1 MARFS
6 WRGLTPQLFV
16 IVILPLTA
24 LLLAIAFGGLYLHRQ
39 AMRRLVGE
47 RDERAARA
55 AASALREQLNHRAAA
70 IHGLALRAG
79 PNTSP
84 SKLTEIL
91 RESDFLLPDFDEGM
105 AFLASNGEVLAYTGD
120 PELWESSDFGALIG
134 LKPLFNQESPPA
146 FFTFPDPKSGEPMML
161 AIALAPQGDVIAVGA
176 FSASVVAHDALYN
189 VFTPGSGAV
198 AFVADNNYHLL
209 YQMGTLPPDI
219 DLRAHP
225 GIKQALDGESGAT
238 FAQIS
243 GAENVIAYSPVAP
256 LDWALVIEEPWE
268 AVASPLLRTTEY
280 APLVLIPVLLLSL
293 VALWFG
299 TRRIVQPLQTLETKA
314 AQLGWGNFEAIEEPV
329 GGTAEIR
336 RLQRELI
343 HMAQQL
349 KSAQQGLRGYIG
361 AITMGQEEERR
372 RLARELHDDTLQSLI
387 ALNQRVQLARLSLDG
402 SQQAES
408 LIEIQG
414 LTEETI
420 QNLRRLTRGLRPV
433 YLEDLGLAAS
443 LEMLAKE
450 TEENGK
456 LSVDFQ
462 RAGTERRLSPTIEL
476 ALYRIAQEA
485 LSNVLR
491 HAHAGRAMLHIAF
504 YPQNVLLEI
513 TDDGQGFEVPESPS
527 EFAPSGHFGLLGM
540 HERAE
545 LIGARLEIRST
556 LGEGAHLTVALPFEA
571 AKDNQ
576 YPQQRKDTQ
585 N

>member
-1 MARFS
+1 MTRFS
-6 WRGLTPQLFV
+6 WRGLTPQLFI
-16 IVILPLTA
+16 IVILPLTV
-24 LLLAIAFGGLYLHRQ
+24 LLLAVAFGGLYLHRQ
-39 AMRRLVGE
+39 AMRTLVGE

-55 AASALREQLNHRAAA
+55 AASALREQLNHRTAA

-84 SKLTEIL
+84 GELSAIL
-91 RESDFLLPDFDEGM
+91 RESDFLLHDFDGGM
-105 AFLASNGEVLAYTGD
+105 GFLTPTGDVLASTGD
-120 PELWESSDFGALIG
+120 PDLWDASSFKTIPELKALFIQG
-134 LKPLFNQESPPA
+134 SPPA
-146 FFTFPDPKSGEPMML
+146 FLAFPDPKSGEPMML
-161 AIALAPQGDVIAVGA
+161 ATALPPQGGVIAVGA
-176 FSASVVAHDALYN
+176 FSAAGVAHDALYN
-189 VFTPGSGAV
+189 VFTPGGGAV
-198 AFVADNNYHLL
+198 AFVVDNKFHLL
-209 YQMGTLPPDI
+209 YQMGALPPNT
-219 DLRAHP
+219 DLQAHP
-225 GIKQALDGESGAT
+225 GIRQALDGESGAT

-243 GAENVIAYSPVAP
+243 AAENVIAYSPVSP
-256 LDWALVIEEPWE
+256 VDWALVIEEPWE

-299 TRRIVQPLQTLETKA
+299 TRRIVQPLQTLESRA

-329 GGTAEIR
+329 GGTVEIR

-343 HMAQQL
+343 HMAQKL

-402 SQQAES
+402 SPETES
-408 LIEIQG
+408 LAEIQD

-420 QNLRRLTRGLRPV
+420 QNLRRLTRALRPA

-450 TEENGK
+450 TEENGE
-456 LSVDFQ
+456 LSIDFQ
-462 RAGTERRLSPTIEL
+462 RTGTERRLSPTIEL
-476 ALYRIAQEA
+476 ALYRITQEA

-491 HAHAGRAMLHIAF
+491 HARASRAMLHIAF
-504 YPQNVLLEI
+504 YPENVLLEI

-556 LGEGAHLTVALPFEA
+556 RGEGAHFTVALPLDT

-576 YPQQRKDTQ
+576 FPEQREETQ

>member
-1 MARFS
+1 
-6 WRGLTPQLFV
+6 
-16 IVILPLTA
+16 
-24 LLLAIAFGGLYLHRQ
+24 
-39 AMRRLVGE
+39 
-47 RDERAARA
+47 
-55 AASALREQLNHRAAA
+55 
-70 IHGLALRAG
+70 
-79 PNTSP
+79 
-84 SKLTEIL
+84 
-91 RESDFLLPDFDEGM
+91 
-105 AFLASNGEVLAYTGD
+105 
-120 PELWESSDFGALIG
+120 
-134 LKPLFNQESPPA
+134 
-146 FFTFPDPKSGEPMML
+146 MML

-243 GAENVIAYSPVAP
+243 GAENVIAYSPVSP

-336 RLQRELI
+336 RLQRELV

-402 SQQAES
+402 GQQAES

-443 LEMLAKE
+443 LEMLANE
-450 TEENGK
+450 TEENGEP
-456 LSVDFQ
+456 SIDFQ
-462 RAGTERRLSPTIEL
+462 RTGTERRLSPTIEL

>member
-1 MARFS
+1 MTRFS
-6 WRGLTPQLFV
+6 WRGLTPQLFL

-55 AASALREQLNHRAAA
+55 AASALREQLNHRTAA

-84 SKLTEIL
+84 GGLSAIL
-91 RESDFLLPDFDEGM
+91 RESDFLLHDFDGGM
-105 AFLASNGEVLAYTGD
+105 GFLTPTGEVLASTGD
-120 PELWESSDFGALIG
+120 PDFWNASAFKTLPELKSIFSQG
-134 LKPLFNQESPPA
+134 SPPA
-146 FFTFPDPKSGEPMML
+146 FLAFPDPKSGDTVML
-161 AIALAPQGDVIAVGA
+161 ATALPPQGSVIAVGA
-176 FSASVVAHDALYN
+176 FSASGVAHDALDN
-189 VFTPGSGAV
+189 MLNPGGGAV
-198 AFVADNNYHLL
+198 AFVVDKQFHLL
-209 YQMGTLPPDI
+209 YQMGTLLPNT
-219 DLRAHP
+219 DLQAHP
-225 GIKQALDGESGAT
+225 GVSQALDGKSGAT
-238 FAQIS
+238 FAQIG
-243 GAENVIAYSPVAP
+243 GAENVVAYSPVSP
-256 LDWALVIEEPWE
+256 VGWALVIEEPWE

-314 AQLGWGNFEAIEEPV
+314 AQLGWGDFEAIEDPV

-336 RLQRELI
+336 HLQRELI
-343 HMAQQL
+343 HMAQKL

-387 ALNQRVQLARLSLDG
+387 ALNQRVQLARLSLDRSPEAG
-402 SQQAES
+402 SLA
-408 LIEIQG
+408 EIQG

-420 QNLRRLTRGLRPV
+420 QNLRRLTRALRPI

-450 TEENGK
+450 TEHNGD
-456 LSVDFQ
+456 LSIDFH
-462 RAGTERRLSPTIEL
+462 RIGTQRRLSPASEL

-485 LSNVLR
+485 ISNVLR
-491 HAHAGRAMLHIAF
+491 HAGASKARLQIAF
-504 YPQNVLLEI
+504 CPEQVLLEI

-556 LGEGAHLTVALPFEA
+556 PGQGAHLTVALPLDA

-576 YPQQRKDTQ
+576 YPEQRKES
-585 N
+585 